1 MAEKSNNTVLI
12 TVRHMQSVLQCGK
25 PYIADVYMF
34 TTMTMNFI
42 NVSDIEEVQALKF
55 HIFLRISV
63 F

>member
-1 MAEKSNNTVLI
+1 
-12 TVRHMQSVLQCGK
+12 MQSVLQCGK